1 MYVGAERIMQL
12 QVMYKHQLELHK
24 AMTPCSEKDLLEER
38 FPFGML
44 TFRVDILDLQEQ
56 GVR

>member
-1 MYVGAERIMQL
+1 VYVGAERIMQL

-24 AMTPCSEKDLLEER
+24 AMTPCSEKDPLEER
-38 FPFGML
+38 FPSGML
-44 TFRVDILDLQEQ
+44 VFRADILDLQEQ